1 MHVFGKPERAVAC
14 DCERV
19 NQPSLLQSV
28 FLQND
33 PLVHL
38 ALEESGWLMAVRQ
51 QSAVDQDGLHG
62 LITEAWLRAY
72 GRKPADGER
81 QRALQHLL
89 QAETPAAGLEDLL
102 WSLLNTKEFLLKRS
116 DHKYLILN
124 YRGPSKKLERSFDQR
139 EPPLQ
144 ESSYHSL
151 C

>member
-1 MHVFGKPERAVAC
+1 MRQVLVAHDRQRQIRTDLTRRATGHLSMRMAGTWAMHVFGKPERAVAC

-51 QSAVDQDGLHG
+51 QSAVDENGLHE

-102 WSLLNTKEFLLKRS
+102 WSLLNTKEFLLN
-116 DHKYLILN
+116 H
-124 YRGPSKKLERSFDQR
+124 
-139 EPPLQ
+139 
-144 ESSYHSL
+144 
-151 C
+151 